1 MIATI
6 SFSPLALGYNYVNAM
21 DEALNDVRNEKIS
34 EGVKYVKASTFE
46 EAKKNF
52 DEATAKLNNASSNK
66 TATEIKSSDAT
77 QALDSAKTEDKAS
90 KENLNYTEQ
99 TANDLFK
106 NISNIYEAKKN
117 EALDKEKKAEDIYKQ
132 EAEALSEL
140 KDKLKIAKN
149 EANEAKSK
157 LDDVKSKYPDIE
169 QYKEK
174 KEKYDSLTK
183 DIDALHEKIDK
194 TTTDIANL
202 ENEVSNANDKVKQ
215 EKQNVEDKKADVEKA
230 EKKLEDSK
238 KELELAKTT
247 EKNATNE
254 DNEAK
259 EQLLK
264 AEKNLENAT
273 KTLDEAKAELEKNE
287 KTKKDA
293 EKELDALGNIDK
305 LVKDMQDEIES
316 AKADVANA
324 QKKVD
329 ALKAELA
336 PLESTK
342 ESAVADFTSAQ
353 NNLKAKEETVSA
365 IDKEIDAKKADV
377 QAAMDDWNKEIK
389 ASEDRKNSIENKT
402 ISDARD
408 LYDELAAD
416 GFTIDQIIA
425 DAVQKKGS
433 MQIPLKD
440 RHGINQTMTIQEISE
455 HASFKKAIKE
465 ATSKENV
472 YRSIQLLEEFNE
484 IRKAEGLPELKING
498 PLMVSSIVANAFSMF
513 TLDNTFLQLW
523 ANHADNTSTPKG
535 FQNLSWGLDKNA
547 DPYQDWYYKQKELV
561 NQGVTAAKQIH
572 NYKDIINNKAS
583 ITGLSVT
590 TAFGKYEGTQSYHQ
604 FITVTGKYEI
614 ERGRTFTTNEF
625 KHLIDEYFKK
635 PTAEYLAAQAE
646 VDRLKANKPSA
657 VLVAENALATIEA
670 DKVTAV
676 QAVNEQKAV
685 VNEKQDKVTKAQN
698 KINAK
703 NEEIEQA
710 KKLVV
715 DKQGIVNKKQE
726 KLDKFIAENNVEQEK
741 VRLNKQINELS
752 VRIATLNASIPN
764 LENEKTSALANL
776 DTAKLNKQNK
786 SAALETAKLNVQNK
800 ENNLNIARDKQAD
813 ANSAL
818 ADAKSKALE
827 ANKILEA
834 SNKKLEDKKQ
844 NKQSNQ
850 NALDAKMSE
859 RAAINLP
866 MLPAGTYEN
875 YIAEK
880 TNYNTKLNE
889 EAELNKEV
897 PIKEKAVDDAKT
909 ILDEAKVKLD
919 NASVMLSKA
928 MLANQNNPDTY
939 ADFEELVSAMR
950 NKAAANTRR
959 DKAINSL
966 NLANNDF
973 ANANQAL
980 NDAIKEYNEA
990 LVAYNFAK
998 SDYERFLAI
1007 EKEKQVEKTKSDS
1020 YATEQKRPVETSKNI
1035 FSVPVQK
1042 KDAEKPKEK
1051 SSVEKSD
1058 KKIQN
1063 KKTVKSA
1070 PAQKNKVH
1078 ESDSEN
1084 KSSDNNNLY
1093 GYGAAG
1099 LAGASAIA
1107 VIGMKRRKKNVK

>member
-1 MIATI
+1 M
-6 SFSPLALGYNYVNAM
+6 
-21 DEALNDVRNEKIS
+21 
-34 EGVKYVKASTFE
+34 
-46 EAKKNF
+46 
-52 DEATAKLNNASSNK
+52 
-66 TATEIKSSDAT
+66 
-77 QALDSAKTEDKAS
+77 
-90 KENLNYTEQ
+90 
-99 TANDLFK
+99 
-106 NISNIYEAKKN
+106 
-117 EALDKEKKAEDIYKQ
+117 
-132 EAEALSEL
+132 
-140 KDKLKIAKN
+140 
-149 EANEAKSK
+149 
-157 LDDVKSKYPDIE
+157 
-169 QYKEK
+169 
-174 KEKYDSLTK
+174 
-183 DIDALHEKIDK
+183 
-194 TTTDIANL
+194 
-202 ENEVSNANDKVKQ
+202 
-215 EKQNVEDKKADVEKA
+215 
-230 EKKLEDSK
+230 
-238 KELELAKTT
+238 
-247 EKNATNE
+247 
-254 DNEAK
+254 
-259 EQLLK
+259 
-264 AEKNLENAT
+264 
-273 KTLDEAKAELEKNE
+273 DEAKAELEKSE

-293 EKELDALGNIDK
+293 EKELDALGDIDK
-305 LVKDMQDEIES
+305 HIKDMQDEVEN
-316 AKADVANA
+316 AKADVATA

-329 ALKAELA
+329 DLKAELA

-408 LYDELAAD
+408 LFDELAAD
-416 GFTIDQIIA
+416 GYTINQIIA

-433 MQIPLKD
+433 MQISLKD

-472 YRSIQLLEEFNE
+472 YKSIQLLEEFNE

-513 TLDNTFLQLW
+513 TLDNTFILQLW
-523 ANHADNTSTPKG
+523 AKHADNTSTPKG

-547 DPYQDWYYKQKELV
+547 DPYQDWYYKQKELAD
-561 NQGVTAAKQIH
+561 QGVTAAKQIH
-572 NYKDIINNKAS
+572 NYKDITNKKAS

-604 FITVTGKYEI
+604 FITVTGKNEI

-657 VLVAENALATIEA
+657 VLVAENALAAIEA

-685 VNEKQDKVTKAQN
+685 VNEKQDKVTKAQS
-698 KINAK
+698 KINEK

-715 DKQGIVNKKQE
+715 DKQGIANNKQE
-726 KLDKFIAENNVEQEK
+726 KLDKFLAENNVEQEK

-776 DTAKLNKQNK
+776 DIAKLNKQNK

-800 ENNLNIARDKQAD
+800 ENNLNTARDKQAD

-827 ANKILEA
+827 ANIILEA

-844 NKQSNQ
+844 NKLSDQ
-850 NALDAKMSE
+850 NILYVKMAE

-880 TNYNTKLNE
+880 NNYNTKLNE

-897 PIKEKAVDDAKT
+897 PIKEKAVDDAKSS
-909 ILDEAKVKLD
+909 LDEAKVKLD
-919 NASVMLSKA
+919 NATVMLSKA

-959 DKAINSL
+959 DKAINFL
-966 NLANNDF
+966 NSANNDF

-1007 EKEKQVEKTKSDS
+1007 EKEKQVEKTKADS

-1035 FSVPVQK
+1035 VSVPVQK
-1042 KDAEKPKEK
+1042 KDAEKPKEE

-1063 KKTVKSA
+1063 KNTVKPT